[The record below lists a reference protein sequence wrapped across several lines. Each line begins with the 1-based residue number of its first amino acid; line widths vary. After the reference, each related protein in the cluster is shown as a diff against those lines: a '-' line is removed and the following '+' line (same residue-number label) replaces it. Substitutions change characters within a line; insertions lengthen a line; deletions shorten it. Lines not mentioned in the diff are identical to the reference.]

1 MRQDGVGTIVAHN
14 HIHDVRHHAFRQGGN
29 NHLIEF
35 NLVERSLLECW
46 DCGACKAAAAAGALC
61 PECWFWLWLWLGLW
75 LGL

>member
-1 MRQDGVGTIVAHN
+1 MRQDGVGTTVAHN

-46 DCGACKAAAAAGALC
+46 DCGSCKCSSRRRLQ
-61 PECWFWLWLWLGLW
+61 LGL
-75 LGL
+75 